1 MNSAR
6 RKQLMAEQ
14 KREYRKKFLTEVFG
28 WCTIA
33 SLTYLIWLGF
43 FFMLSNPLSTLFN

>member
-1 MNSAR
+1 MNSAMI
-6 RKQLMAEQ
+6 RKQ

-28 WCTIA
+28 WCSIA